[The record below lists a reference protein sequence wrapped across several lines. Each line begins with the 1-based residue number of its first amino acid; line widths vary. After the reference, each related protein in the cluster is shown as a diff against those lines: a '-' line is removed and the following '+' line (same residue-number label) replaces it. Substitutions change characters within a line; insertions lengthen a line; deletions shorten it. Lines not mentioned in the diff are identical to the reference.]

1 MMERVEDDDSWRRP
15 KLFLCGLQEFA
26 ADLNK
31 RPGAQE
37 NQNSKLQREIA
48 QEDGQRSQRLEKQK
62 EKRECLCEVRE
73 DEYWNV

>member
-1 MMERVEDDDSWRRP
+1 MMEREEDDDSWRRP

-48 QEDGQRSQRLEKQK
+48 QEDGQTITKTGESRKRREKVY
-62 EKRECLCEVRE
+62 VR
-73 DEYWNV
+73 